1 MLNNRK
7 ITIVMKKERILK
19 IIISIG
25 VLLAFLYLRNH
36 SEILK
41 GFSNA
46 KVIKTVLSLLIVLI
60 AVRTVI
66 EIIIVTSNID
76 NRPNKNLMK
85 DNLLVGMR
93 NLYTIIAV
101 VSVFLGILSL
111 MGLELKE
118 VFTTLSIVAAAIAIV
133 TKEFLAEMIIGII
146 NGFSSK
152 IEIDDVV
159 EYNGMKGKIIEIGL
173 QKITLLTEDDH
184 VLYVPNTKFYN
195 ADIVNYTKREE
206 RKLSVEFQMDTK
218 KVESFD
224 DLEKKLSLAISPFE
238 KYIVPESCVLKV
250 EKVTKDAVDFSFQYM
265 IKEMKR
271 DLPKQI
277 KRILLRTVT
286 NIMTK

>member
-1 MLNNRK
+1 
-7 ITIVMKKERILK
+7 MKKERIIK

-25 VLLAFLYLRNH
+25 IVLAFLYLRNNDQ
-36 SEILK
+36 IFQ

-60 AVRTVI
+60 AIRTVI

-76 NRPNKNLMK
+76 NRPNKNYMK
-85 DNLLVGMR
+85 DNLLIGMK
-93 NLYTIIAV
+93 NLYTIITV
-101 VSVFLGILSL
+101 VAVFLGILSL
-111 MGLELKE
+111 MGLEIRE

-133 TKEFLAEMIIGII
+133 TKEFLAEIIIGII

-159 EYNGMKGKIIEIGL
+159 QYNGLKGKILEIGL

-184 VLYVPNTKFYN
+184 VIYVPNTKFYN
-195 ADIVNYTKREE
+195 ADLINYTKREE
-206 RKLSVEFQMDTK
+206 RKLSVDFQMDTK

-238 KYIVPESCVLKV
+238 KYIVPNSCFLKV
-250 EKVTKDAVDFSFQYM
+250 EKVTKDAVDFSFHYM
-265 IKEMKR
+265 LKEMKR
-271 DLPKQI
+271 DIPKQI
-277 KRILLRTVT
+277 KRILLRSVT